1 MAKRKDELKRAV
13 FSTRLSLDDA
23 WDRITAVSHALG
35 LETEA
40 STPKQELHFDLSR
53 ERPGIYWVIVILGFI
68 LYIVPGICAIWYYR
82 PIKLVVA
89 TTSTPSGTLVCGQ
102 ANDKGAWHVF
112 DQFRHCLADN
122 LVTVDL
128 SHPLPISR
136 R

>member
-23 WDRITAVSHALG
+23 WDRITAISHALG
-35 LETEA
+35 LEIEA
-40 STPKQELHFDLSR
+40 TTPKQEIHFDLSR
-53 ERPGIYWVIVILGFI
+53 ERPGLYWVIVILGFI
-68 LYIVPGICAIWYYR
+68 IYIIPGLYALWYYR
-82 PIKLVVA
+82 TTKLILA

-102 ANDKGAWHVF
+102 ANTKDAWQVF

-128 SHPLPISR
+128 SRPLPISNR
-136 R
+136 